1 MIGAGV
7 SIVSV
12 GTDSPWSSR
21 IDLDKEKGR
30 QRVRCW
36 TGTSKGIGVGSE
48 LAII

>member
-21 IDLDKEKGR
+21 IFLEKEKAI
-30 QRVRCW
+30 RVRCC